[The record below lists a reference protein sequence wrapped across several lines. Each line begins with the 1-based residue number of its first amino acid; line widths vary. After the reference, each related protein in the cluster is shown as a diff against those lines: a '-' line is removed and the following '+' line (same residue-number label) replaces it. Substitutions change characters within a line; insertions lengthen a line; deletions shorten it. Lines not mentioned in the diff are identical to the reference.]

1 MAGTDFDMFDAEF
14 ATRQFSGN
22 HALLIQI
29 LDKFIAQH
37 QDFDNE
43 LTQQLRVNDFD
54 AVKHNVHTLKGVSG
68 NLGMTALYNEC
79 KVFEQHLATEQISD
93 EQRDMLLHTFKQ
105 TLSVVKAF
113 NEQGSAPM
121 APEEK
126 ASNSEKSNLIAA
138 LKGNEFISDGKMQSY
153 LASLDLAPNVQEQLQ
168 QAIHDLDYPKA
179 IQLLE

>member
-29 LDKFIAQH
+29 LGKFIAQH

-43 LTQQLRVNDFD
+43 LTQQLQDNDFD

-79 KVFEQHLATEQISD
+79 KVFEQHLATKQISD
-93 EQRDMLLHTFKQ
+93 EQRDILSQAFKQ

-113 NEQGSAPM
+113 SEQGSVQKT
-121 APEEK
+121 PENV
-126 ASNSEKSNLIAA
+126 AANSEKSSLIAA
-138 LKGNEFISDGKMQSY
+138 LKGNEFISDEKMQRY
-153 LASLDLAPNVQEQLQ
+153 LASLDIEPSVQEQLQ